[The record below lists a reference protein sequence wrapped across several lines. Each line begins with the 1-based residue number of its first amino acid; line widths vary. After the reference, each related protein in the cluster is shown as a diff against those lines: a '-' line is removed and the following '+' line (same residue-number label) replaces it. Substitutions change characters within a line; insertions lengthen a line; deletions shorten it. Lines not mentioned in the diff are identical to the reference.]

1 MGDDPEE
8 DYSYAIVAVS
18 VCSIDEEHFDE
29 AVAIVVV
36 VVVGSAGGDA
46 NGDDV
51 HFRYSR
57 VTTLPFLP
65 KHHLN
70 HS

>member
-36 VVVGSAGGDA
+36 VVGSAGGDA
-46 NGDDV
+46 NGDDA